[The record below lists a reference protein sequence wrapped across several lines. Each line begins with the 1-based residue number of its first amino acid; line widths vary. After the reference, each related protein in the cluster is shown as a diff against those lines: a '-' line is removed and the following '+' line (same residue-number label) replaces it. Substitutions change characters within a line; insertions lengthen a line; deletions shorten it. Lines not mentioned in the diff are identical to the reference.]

1 MEMRDC
7 DVELFEDNPEE
18 FIRRDLEGSD
28 VDTRRLVN
36 LDRKYLTKKTISYT
50 TIFPTRRAACDLVK
64 GLSRHFQE
72 KITAIFGQYVKTML
86 DSYGQDNINKWRL
99 KSVVLGL
106 PNLFFYLGTS
116 SIIGPGNENR
126 ELFRM

>member
-36 LDRKYLTKKTISYT
+36 LDKILNQNT
-50 TIFPTRRAACDLVK
+50 TLKLVRPQF
-64 GLSRHFQE
+64 L
-72 KITAIFGQYVKTML
+72 
-86 DSYGQDNINKWRL
+86 
-99 KSVVLGL
+99 
-106 PNLFFYLGTS
+106 
-116 SIIGPGNENR
+116 
-126 ELFRM
+126 